1 MSFATLLYLV
11 LKFMNEAI
19 CDIKKIYQ
27 RAKDFSFVLMDLFAI
42 SKAREST
49 KFVGSLD
56 LYLLNVSLTL
66 LYCLRQSMIVIPK
79 DDC

>member
-19 CDIKKIYQ
+19 CDLKKIYQ
-27 RAKDFSFVLMDLFAI
+27 RSKDFSFVLMGLFAI

-49 KFVGSLD
+49 KFVGSLE
-56 LYLLNVSLTL
+56 LYLLNISLTL
-66 LYCLRQSMIVIPK
+66 LYCLRQSMIVKPK